1 MKNVTSMLLGGAA
14 GLMAVTAAHAAD
26 LPVKAKPIEY
36 VKICTV
42 YGEGFFYIP
51 GTDTCMRIGGYL
63 RAEIDT
69 NAGGTFSPGLG
80 PGGGNAAQH
89 IWAYDRTSDTLV
101 TRTRQLWTFDVR
113 SQTEFGTLRS
123 YARTGIQWTTGDS
136 IAAGSGALAYID
148 RAFIQLG
155 GFTFGKA
162 VSYFDSYVYGIHSY
176 QSSVLGSEGTAGN
189 GTNMFA
195 YTAQA
200 GGGFSGTLAF
210 EDSFSRSRS
219 IVNVNTPAF
228 FSVNTQSPFGNGP
241 PSLQAGFTHPDIIA
255 NLRIDQAWGNIGVS
269 AAAHQANAL
278 YYGTGQTSAGGGLA
292 GLVTNGHPAD
302 KWGYAT
308 QLGGV
313 FNVPWAA
320 GDTFG
325 VQLAYGVGALG
336 YVDDGAQGSFALLRG
351 GSLAL
356 GFITDGVYGGTNAG
370 NGSAL
375 ELTTG
380 WAVMAGYEHYWTPAL
395 RSSLYAGYTAITYDQ
410 AATNLICTGSGF
422 AALGT
427 GTGGFTPTNCAP
439 NFALWQVGSRTVW
452 NPVKN
457 LDVGL
462 EVIYSRIQT
471 GFGGNAVVNANI
483 AQPTQNFSVGDQS
496 VWSGIFRVQRN
507 FWL

>member
-1 MKNVTSMLLGGAA
+1 MK
-14 GLMAVTAAHAAD
+14 
-26 LPVKAKPIEY
+26 
-36 VKICTV
+36 
-42 YGEGFFYIP
+42 
-51 GTDTCMRIGGYL
+51 IGGYL
-63 RAEIDT
+63 RAEIDA

-123 YARTGIQWTTGDS
+123 YSRTGIQWTTGDS
-136 IAAGSGALAYID
+136 IAAGSGAVAYID

-162 VSYFDSYVYGIHSY
+162 VSFFDSYVYGIHSY

-195 YTAQA
+195 YTAQL
-200 GGGFSGTLAF
+200 GGGISATLAS

-228 FSVNTQSPFGNGP
+228 FSVNAQSPFSNGP
-241 PSLQAGFTHPDIIA
+241 PSSQGGFTHPDIIA

-302 KWGYAT
+302 KWGYAA
-308 QLGGV
+308 QVGGV
-313 FNVPWAA
+313 FNVPWAT

-336 YVDDGAQGSFALLRG
+336 YVDDGAQGSFALFRG

-380 WAVMAGYEHYWTPAL
+380 WAITAGYEHYWTPAI
-395 RSSLYAGYTAITYDQ
+395 RTSLYGGLTAITYDR
-410 AATNLICTGSGF
+410 AATNLICTGAGF

-427 GTGGFTPTNCAP
+427 GTGGFAPTNCAP
-439 NFALWQVGSRTVW
+439 SFALWQVGSRTVW

-483 AQPTQNFSVGDQS
+483 AQPTASFGVSDQS
-496 VWSGIFRVQRN
+496 VFSGIFRVQRN